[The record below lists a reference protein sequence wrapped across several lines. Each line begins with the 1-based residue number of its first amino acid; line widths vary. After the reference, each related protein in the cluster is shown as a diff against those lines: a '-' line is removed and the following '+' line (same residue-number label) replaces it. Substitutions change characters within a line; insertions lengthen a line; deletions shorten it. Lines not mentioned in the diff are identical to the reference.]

1 MADLQ
6 NGWRDHPPVQWMLQ
20 AHWGFKPADAA
31 EDDAEF
37 DSMVAQMNGG
47 A

>member
-6 NGWRDHPPVQWMLQ
+6 AGWRDHPPVQWMLQ
-20 AHWGFKPADAA
+20 ARYGFRAPNPA
-31 EDDAEF
+31 EDEAEF
-37 DSMVAQMNGG
+37 DSMVAQLGGG